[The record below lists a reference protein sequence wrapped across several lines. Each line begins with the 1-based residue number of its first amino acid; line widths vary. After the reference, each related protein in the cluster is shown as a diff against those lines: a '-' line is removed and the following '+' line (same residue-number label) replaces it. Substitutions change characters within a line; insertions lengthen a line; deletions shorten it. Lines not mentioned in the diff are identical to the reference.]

1 MPKKSP
7 NLVKNPHCK
16 LEKNKKGY
24 KNELDKWKKMRG
36 NQSKCIQ
43 SNKEQQWWNTK
54 EIDID
59 HGYRT
64 DLHNQRSICDS

>member
-1 MPKKSP
+1 
-7 NLVKNPHCK
+7 
-16 LEKNKKGY
+16 
-24 KNELDKWKKMRG
+24 MRG